1 MAHWNRSPRAA
12 ESSTPYRR
20 VLVVDDEIDNAET
33 CGSVVAL
40 MGHAVR
46 VETSGAAAVAAVG
59 SFEPEIVLLDISMPG
74 MSGFGVASK
83 IRKLPTGSG
92 IVLVALTGHS
102 EPLLRQ
108 RLADFQFDAHLLK
121 PASMEELRAVLAL
134 RRPCDRHEPLQS
146 LPVPHIMERI

>member
-1 MAHWNRSPRAA
+1 MAHWHRSP
-12 ESSTPYRR
+12 SSTDSSAPRRR

-59 SFEPEIVLLDISMPG
+59 TFEPEIVLLDISMPG

-83 IRKLPTGSG
+83 IRKLATGAG

-121 PASMEELRAVLAL
+121 PASMDDLRAVLAL
-134 RRPCDRHEPLQS
+134 HRSSDGNASSCP
-146 LPVPHIMERI
+146 LPVPPVMERV